1 MKRRVCTTSIL
12 LAALAAAPAVWAGP
26 EIVKCVAPSGHIT
39 LTDQPCPAGSTVTHL
54 ESSAQGVY
62 RSSGA
67 SGSSGSAGAT
77 GSGSDSDSDAGA
89 APVLEHYQAPHA
101 LPRAPAR
108 APAGKK
114 AEPRKV
120 SMTRDIA
127 TLKEARAQWLLQD
140 AGTRPRLAAN

>member
-77 GSGSDSDSDAGA
+77 GSGSDDGQ
-89 APVLEHYQAPHA
+89 APALEHYQAPHA

>member
-1 MKRRVCTTSIL
+1 MKRRVCKISIL

-26 EIVKCVAPSGHIT
+26 EIVKCVAADGRAT
-39 LTDQPCPAGSTVTHL
+39 LTDQPCPPGSTVTHL
-54 ESSAQGVY
+54 ESST
-62 RSSGA
+62 SGA
-67 SGSSGSAGAT
+67 YGGSGSSGAT
-77 GSGSDSDSDAGA
+77 SSGSDGVAVPA
-89 APVLEHYQAPHA
+89 VEHYPASRA

-114 AEPRKV
+114 AEPRKL

-140 AGTRPRLAAN
+140 AAAHPRLAAN